1 MLMDFLSHYQ
11 INAYDLITLKASNQT
26 MSIDEFI
33 TYIEDVNKSNAI
45 KERLLTLG
53 MLIDKDRILAYLAGT
68 AELFL
73 QHSNLTVQKQW
84 T

>member
-11 INAYDLITLKASNQT
+11 INAYYLITLKASNQT

-33 TYIEDVNKSNAI
+33 TYIEGINKSNAI

-53 MLIDKDRILAYLAGT
+53 MLIDKDMILAYLAGT

-73 QHSNLTVQKQW
+73 QHSNLPVHK
-84 T
+84 